1 MTRLQSRP
9 LAQYRSTAS
18 GRQRFLRP
26 RLRLSLLAAGLVFA
40 SPLLWAWNPYDTDG
54 GWSSAPRDSAD
65 GWRRSSEEGSSEE
78 RSWSGTR
85 GDRSWR
91 DQQRSWR
98 EDAALPAWDAPRYQ
112 VFTDSDGY
120 TRYSAGGYQF
130 RHDPALEAL
139 HPSGQ
144 QGWEFRPLS
153 EREHSRSLAD
163 SPYPPIDERDYL
175 PRGPWRSYQD
185 EGAAFG
191 YHADDQWPSDS
202 TQPPLR

>member
-1 MTRLQSRP
+1 MTSLQSRP
-9 LAQYRSTAS
+9 SAQCRSPAS
-18 GRQRFLRP
+18 GRQWSLRTRLRP
-26 RLRLSLLAAGLVFA
+26 ALLAGLIFA
-40 SPLLWAWNPYDTDG
+40 SPLLWAWNPYDTDS

-65 GWRRSSEEGSSEE
+65 GWRRPSEAG
-78 RSWSGTR
+78 SWSETR

-91 DQQRSWR
+91 EQQRSWR
-98 EDAALPAWDAPRYQ
+98 ADAPPAWDAPRYQ
-112 VFTDSDGY
+112 VPTDSDGY
-120 TRYSAGGYQF
+120 ARYSAGGYQF
-130 RHDPALEAL
+130 RHDPKLEAQ

-144 QGWEFRPLS
+144 HGWEFRPLS

-185 EGAAFG
+185 EGTAFG